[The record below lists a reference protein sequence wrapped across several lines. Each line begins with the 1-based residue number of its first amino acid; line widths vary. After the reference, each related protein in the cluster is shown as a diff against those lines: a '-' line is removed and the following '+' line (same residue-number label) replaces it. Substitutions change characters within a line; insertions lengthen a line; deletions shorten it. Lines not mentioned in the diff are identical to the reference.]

1 MQQTNNEQI
10 LATQEVGALNNSSE
24 QVVENLTETG
34 AKAQQS
40 QIELKPT
47 DVSDKESAKI
57 SLGKFKDVQSLIQAY
72 NSLQAEFTK
81 RCQRIKELEG
91 EVNAVDKVKTP
102 TEETSV
108 ESVAK
113 PTGITEEDKQNIL
126 KDYLKGVVAL
136 KQKAV
141 ILDGAGSGVKTP
153 CSKPKTLAEAGALA
167 LEILK

>member
-10 LATQEVGALNNSSE
+10 LATQEVDALNKGVDGDISQSE
-24 QVVENLTETG
+24 LTQKENNANPQIKATDNGETN
-34 AKAQQS
+34 Q
-40 QIELKPT
+40 
-47 DVSDKESAKI
+47 AKI

-72 NSLQAEFTK
+72 NSLQSEFTK

-91 EVNAVDKVKTP
+91 EVNAIDKVKAP
-102 TEETSV
+102 MEETLV
-108 ESVAK
+108 ESVVK
-113 PTGITEEDKQNIL
+113 PTGITEEDRQTIL

-153 CSKPKTLAEAGALA
+153 CSKPKTIAEAGALA
-167 LEILK
+167 MEILK